1 MSLSNTG
8 KELLFKHRLNITKHG
23 RIGKNED
30 NNSFQLHK
38 LSLFVDKEHIT
49 PGQAVQYAA
58 RCNQSNLPSSFQVN
72 SSTKY
77 TPFGNGESLSC
88 IDAFL
93 ESWMTFKK
101 KGERLNKPDE
111 IATSSLFISF
121 WVIILICFLLGFL
134 LR

>member
-1 MSLSNTG
+1 MALSNTG

-30 NNSFQLHK
+30 NNTFQLEK
-38 LSLFVDKEHIT
+38 LSLFVDKKHIT
-49 PGQAVQYAA
+49 PGQAVQFAA
-58 RCNQSNLPSSFQVN
+58 RCNQTNTPYNFQVN

-93 ESWMTFKK
+93 ESWVEFQKK
-101 KGERLNKPDE
+101 VSSLNKPEE
-111 IATSSLFISF
+111 IRSSSLFIGIWF
-121 WVIILICFLLGFL
+121 VILICLLFGYFL
-134 LR
+134 R